1 MPLTSQQN
9 NITSTPSS
17 SIRPTTTSRPSP
29 PPTPSTPEPSWRH
42 RKHLLTST
50 TRICDHPVP
59 VLFDEGSQVNV
70 ISPQLVKHLS
80 LQTSLLPSPRRIMFP
95 NGQHR
100 EITEFVPSFS
110 PTFPAIRLTNE
121 FIRLHFSTTALI
133 METHYPLILGVPFL
147 RYWNISSHHCNG
159 SLIFT
164 ADSGHHAI
172 IPLQNTR
179 FTQPC
184 RTTYCPIARL
194 RDPPDPLPH
203 IPPFVLPPST
213 SSKPHSTP
221 PITDT
226 TATPSMNLLRTP
238 TISPPQLVSAVEF
251 MRHSRSSHAQL
262 FICVFRS
269 LEQLNAH
276 IDPNDTDTARFADH
290 VKTQALTQFPT
301 LFPSELP
308 SELPPPDRLRHP
320 IDLTPNH
327 KIPPRK
333 LYRQSEN
340 ELRETKR
347 QIYEY
352 LDAGHIRPSSSSFGA
367 PVLLV
372 KKKDGSMRMC
382 IDYRRLNDITVK
394 NNFPIPCI
402 DDLYDRLGK
411 AKYFTK
417 LDLYSGYHQIAIR
430 PGDEHKTAFTSRYGT
445 YEFLVMPFGLTNAPA
460 TFQTAMTSL
469 FAEWLDVFVIVYLDD
484 ILIYSPTKDDH
495 INHVTQV
502 MHKLH
507 QHQWYCKLKKC
518 EFATT
523 SVEYLSHIVS
533 NGNIC
538 D

>member
-1 MPLTSQQN
+1 MQ
-9 NITSTPSS
+9 
-17 SIRPTTTSRPSP
+17 
-29 PPTPSTPEPSWRH
+29 
-42 RKHLLTST
+42 
-50 TRICDHPVP
+50 
-59 VLFDEGSQVNV
+59 
-70 ISPQLVKHLS
+70 
-80 LQTSLLPSPRRIMFP
+80 
-95 NGQHR
+95 
-100 EITEFVPSFS
+100 
-110 PTFPAIRLTNE
+110 
-121 FIRLHFSTTALI
+121 
-133 METHYPLILGVPFL
+133 THYPLILGVPFL
-147 RYWNISSHHCNG
+147 RYWNISSYRCNG

-194 RDPPDPLPH
+194 RDPPNPLPH

-226 TATPSMNLLRTP
+226 TATPSMNLLRKP

-352 LDAGHIRPSSSSFGA
+352 LDA
-367 PVLLV
+367 
-372 KKKDGSMRMC
+372 
-382 IDYRRLNDITVK
+382 
-394 NNFPIPCI
+394 
-402 DDLYDRLGK
+402 
-411 AKYFTK
+411 
-417 LDLYSGYHQIAIR
+417 
-430 PGDEHKTAFTSRYGT
+430 
-445 YEFLVMPFGLTNAPA
+445 
-460 TFQTAMTSL
+460 
-469 FAEWLDVFVIVYLDD
+469 
-484 ILIYSPTKDDH
+484 
-495 INHVTQV
+495 
-502 MHKLH
+502 
-507 QHQWYCKLKKC
+507 
-518 EFATT
+518 
-523 SVEYLSHIVS
+523 
-533 NGNIC
+533 
-538 D
+538 